1 MTCVYQACF
10 KAPTRL
16 GFVPPPLH
24 TRQPL
29 QLFANGIALHAHEQ
43 YLNIKLEQVSVVEP
57 ERFPQ
62 LVMVTARGEHHTR
75 PPCSPAHFVWFTKL
89 RSSLSRRALFEAAP
103 FVMYTYPRSMWTLSC
118 CKMLPARQLLQD
130 HDMLV
135 PLTFLVVGSS
145 QVE

>member
-10 KAPTRL
+10 KAPIRL

-24 TRQPL
+24 EAAPSCL
-29 QLFANGIALHAHEQ
+29 LMALHCLRSHEQ

-75 PPCSPAHFVWFTKL
+75 Q
-89 RSSLSRRALFEAAP
+89 
-103 FVMYTYPRSMWTLSC
+103 SC
-118 CKMLPARQLLQD
+118 
-130 HDMLV
+130 
-135 PLTFLVVGSS
+135 
-145 QVE
+145 